1 MSTAP
6 NDNDQPTSVIALPPA
21 ASTAGYVGQATAIEQ
36 TRAAAEVQ
44 AAVVMAQRMPRSVP
58 VAIARMQETCS
69 VMELAEQ
76 AFFRYSRSGSQITGP
91 SVHLARELARC
102 WGNVQYGITELER
115 DTANRQSVMLA
126 FAWDLETNTRA
137 TTTFIVPWV
146 RDKQGK
152 SDASPL
158 TAVRDQYE
166 NNANMGARRVREQIF
181 AVLPRWFSEQAQT
194 KCMHTIKNGSTEP
207 LPKRI
212 SSIVAAFDKLGVHVD
227 QLATKLGRDVGHWG
241 VGDVATLT
249 VVGKSI
255 NAGETTVE
263 DEFPAADRKVTM
275 AELAGH
281 RTATGPQAQD
291 KPAAAKPKA
300 KPAASAA
307 TAALEDGLLPKAEP
321 NPLDHRPGPL
331 DDDEAQGLLPND
343 PDLGAQ

>member
-6 NDNDQPTSVIALPPA
+6 NDQPTSVIALPQA

-69 VMELAEQ
+69 VTELAEQ
-76 AFFRYSRSGSQITGP
+76 AFFRYSRGTGGQITGA

-115 DTANRQSVMLA
+115 DTVNRQSVMLA

-146 RDKQGK
+146 RDRSGK
-152 SDASPL
+152 TEASAL

-181 AVLPRWFSEQAQT
+181 AVLPRWFSEQAQA
-194 KCMHTIKNGSTEP
+194 KCRHTIEHGSTEP

-212 SSIVAAFDKLGVHVD
+212 STIISRFDELGVHVD
-227 QLATKLGRDVGHWG
+227 QLAAKLGRDQGHWG
-241 VGDVATLT
+241 TGDIATLT
-249 VVGKSI
+249 VIGKSLA
-255 NAGETTVE
+255 AGETTVE

-275 AELAGH
+275 AEIAGH
-281 RTATGPQAQD
+281 RAATGPQA
-291 KPAAAKPKA
+291 KA
-300 KPAASAA
+300 EPVAEA
-307 TAALEDGLLPKAEP
+307 KAEP

-331 DDDEAQGLLPND
+331 DDEAQGMLPND
-343 PDLGAQ
+343 PDLGAR